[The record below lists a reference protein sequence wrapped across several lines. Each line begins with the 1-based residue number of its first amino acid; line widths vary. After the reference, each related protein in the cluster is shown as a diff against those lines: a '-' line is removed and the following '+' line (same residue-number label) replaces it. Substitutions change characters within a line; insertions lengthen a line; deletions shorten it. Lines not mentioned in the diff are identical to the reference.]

1 MDPID
6 RLAQALAVDA
16 PTPEETAAILQVARD
31 VAHTIER
38 RITPVSTYLLGLNV
52 QRRVAAGATRG
63 DALAGAIS
71 ELRVA
76 IPADRSEEAPGPTG

>member
-52 QRRVAAGATRG
+52 QRRVAAGASRG
-63 DALAGAIS
+63 DALAGAVS
-71 ELRVA
+71 ELRAA

>member
-31 VAHTIER
+31 VAHTVER

-52 QRRVAAGATRG
+52 QRRVTGGATRS
-63 DALAGAIS
+63 DALEAAVS
-71 ELRVA
+71 ELRAA
-76 IPADRSEEAPGPTG
+76 IPAGRSEEAPGPTG